1 MAEWDSVV
9 VGGRSDMADIANDG
23 DEHTFDLGKFGR
35 AGSGN
40 FEDQSRSVHNFCYNC
55 RTVARIAPKG
65 IAPSKEQFAGCHT
78 EGCPGYSARGG
89 PFATSVEAEESS
101 SDESPLLFSNSS
113 SRKDFDPTIDS
124 GPSSEEMGTMDHC
137 HTYSSSADV
146 STRRQRTAAKA
157 RKKLLIAVFLTMIFV
172 MGEVI
177 GGYMSDS
184 LAIMTDAAHMLSD
197 LGSFIVGLLA
207 IKLGSRPGGK
217 KYSFGY
223 HRAEALGALFTVV
236 IIWYVT
242 GVLVYL
248 AAHRISTGDFEVD
261 PIPMMAVAAS
271 AVLFNIVL
279 GFVLHGVPHSHSHGG
294 GGGGGSRAHSHLHH
308 DNDGSGGESGDHKH
322 SSDAEHLNVRAAMI
336 HVLGDLIQ
344 SVGVLISS
352 ILIFFDPGLKM
363 ADPVCTVIFSFIVF
377 CTTINVVRDTVRIL
391 MEGCPKSVSFD
402 DVMSDLMNL
411 LDVVLVHDLRIWS
424 LTTDKNAVSVHLA
437 VNPTGNSEKVL
448 QAATKLLKDK
458 HDIHVVTVQ
467 VELYK
472 PQVMNT
478 CESCQP
484 LI

>member
-1 MAEWDSVV
+1 M
-9 VGGRSDMADIANDG
+9 
-23 DEHTFDLGKFGR
+23 
-35 AGSGN
+35 
-40 FEDQSRSVHNFCYNC
+40 
-55 RTVARIAPKG
+55 
-65 IAPSKEQFAGCHT
+65 
-78 EGCPGYSARGG
+78 
-89 PFATSVEAEESS
+89 
-101 SDESPLLFSNSS
+101 
-113 SRKDFDPTIDS
+113 
-124 GPSSEEMGTMDHC
+124 
-137 HTYSSSADV
+137 
-146 STRRQRTAAKA
+146 
-157 RKKLLIAVFLTMIFV
+157 
-172 MGEVI
+172 
-177 GGYMSDS
+177 
-184 LAIMTDAAHMLSD
+184 
-197 LGSFIVGLLA
+197 
-207 IKLGSRPGGK
+207 
-217 KYSFGY
+217 
-223 HRAEALGALFTVV
+223 
-236 IIWYVT
+236 T

-352 ILIFFDPGLKM
+352 ILIYVDPGLKM

-377 CTTINVVRDTVRIL
+377 CTTVNVVRDTVRIL

-437 VNPTGNSEKVL
+437 VNASAESGNSEKVL